1 MGKSIQVS
9 GSIAFD
15 TILHF
20 QGDFK
25 ENLVYESD
33 KALSLSFFCPEMK
46 KEFGGCAA
54 NIAYNLRLLGQ
65 ECILL
70 GAVGSDGKEY
80 LRQINESG
88 VNTDFCEIDDGLFT
102 AQAIITTDVKGN
114 QLTSFHPGAMGSAG
128 RFGISDMITSFG
140 IVSPN
145 SYDAM
150 VRHAKE
156 FREKNIPF
164 IFDPGQALP
173 MFSKGD
179 ICQFVDLSSW
189 VAVNENES
197 EILCDILGES
207 LVSIAER
214 LTGHETS
221 SLIQTLGSRGVNV
234 FIGKEKFSLPALK
247 TTNEV
252 DPTGC
257 GDAFRA
263 GLLYGL
269 NNGRSIQ
276 DSVKFGN
283 AMGYIKV
290 QSSGAQNHKTDL
302 NKITSILSSNSNK
315 SQSII

>member
-1 MGKSIQVS
+1 MSKSIQVS

-15 TILHF
+15 TILQF
-20 QGDFK
+20 QGNFK
-25 ENLVYESD
+25 ENLIFDPDS
-33 KALSLSFFCPEMK
+33 ALSLSFFCPGMK
-46 KEFGGCAA
+46 KDFGGCAA

-70 GAVGSDGKEY
+70 GSVGSDGKEY
-80 LRQINESG
+80 LRKINESG
-88 VNTDFCEIDDGLFT
+88 VNTDFCEINDKAFT
-102 AQAIITTDVKGN
+102 AQAIITTDAKGN

-128 RFGISDMITSFG
+128 RIGISNAITTFG

-145 SYDAM
+145 SYNAM

-156 FREKNIPF
+156 FKEKNIPF

-173 MFSKGD
+173 MFSKED
-179 ICQFVDLSSW
+179 IFQFIDLSSW
-189 VAVNENES
+189 VAVNEHES
-197 EILCDILGES
+197 DMLCDMLGES
-207 LVSIAER
+207 LVSIAQR
-214 LTGHETS
+214 LAGHETS
-221 SLIQTLGSRGVNV
+221 ALIQTLGGRGVNV
-234 FIGKEKFSLPALK
+234 FIGKEKFSLPAVK

-269 NNGRSIQ
+269 NNGKSIQ
-276 DSVKFGN
+276 DAVAYGN

-302 NKITSILSSNSNK
+302 NKITSIISLQNS
-315 SQSII
+315 

>member
-1 MGKSIQVS
+1 MNKSIQVS

-15 TILHF
+15 TILRF
-20 QGDFK
+20 QGNFK
-25 ENLVYESD
+25 DNLIFDSD
-33 KALSLSFFCPEMK
+33 SALSLSFFCPGMK

-70 GAVGSDGKEY
+70 GSVGSDGKEY
-80 LRQINESG
+80 LRKINESG
-88 VNTDFCEIDDGLFT
+88 VNTDFCEINDKVFT
-102 AQAIITTDVKGN
+102 AQAIITTDTKGN

-128 RFGISDMITSFG
+128 QIGISDSITSFG

-145 SYDAM
+145 SYNAM

-156 FREKNIPF
+156 FKEKNIPF

-173 MFSKGD
+173 MFSKED
-179 ICQFVDLSSW
+179 IFQFINLSSW
-189 VAVNENES
+189 VAVNEHES
-197 EILCDILGES
+197 DMLCDILGES
-207 LVSIAER
+207 LVSIAQR
-214 LTGHETS
+214 LGGHETS
-221 SLIQTLGSRGVNV
+221 SLIQTLGGKGVNV
-234 FIGKEKFSLPALK
+234 FIGKEKFSLPAVK

-269 NNGRSIQ
+269 NNGKSIQ
-276 DSVKFGN
+276 DSVTYGN

-302 NKITSILSSNSNK
+302 NTITSIMSSQK
-315 SQSII
+315 S

>member
-1 MGKSIQVS
+1 MGKPIQVS

-15 TILHF
+15 TILQF
-20 QGDFK
+20 QGNFK
-25 ENLVYESD
+25 EHLVYDSGS
-33 KALSLSFFCPEMK
+33 ALSLSFFCPGMK
-46 KEFGGCAA
+46 REFGGCAA

-70 GAVGSDGKEY
+70 GSVGSDGKEY
-80 LRQINESG
+80 LKKIKESG
-88 VNTDFCEIDDGLFT
+88 INTDLCEINDGLFT
-102 AQAIITTDVKGN
+102 AQAIITTDTNGN

-128 RFGISDMITSFG
+128 RLGISDTITSFG

-145 SYDAM
+145 SHNAM

-156 FREKNIPF
+156 FSEKNIPF

-173 MFSKGD
+173 MFSKED
-179 ICQFVDLSSW
+179 ICQFIDLSSW
-189 VAVNENES
+189 VAVNEHES
-197 EILCDILGES
+197 DMLCDILGES
-207 LVSIAER
+207 LASIAQR
-214 LTGHETS
+214 LTGHEAS
-221 SLIQTLGSRGVNV
+221 SLIQTLGCKGVNV
-234 FIGKEKFSLPALK
+234 FIRNETFSLPALK
-247 TTNEV
+247 TNNEI

-302 NKITSILSSNSNK
+302 NKISSIVSSHNR
-315 SQSII
+315 

>member
-1 MGKSIQVS
+1 MSKSIQVS

-15 TILHF
+15 TILQF
-20 QGDFK
+20 QGNFK
-25 ENLVYESD
+25 ENLIFDPDS
-33 KALSLSFFCPEMK
+33 ALSLSFFCPGMK
-46 KEFGGCAA
+46 KDFGGCAA

-70 GAVGSDGKEY
+70 GSVGSDGKEY
-80 LRQINESG
+80 LRKINESG
-88 VNTDFCEIDDGLFT
+88 VNTDFCEINDKAFT
-102 AQAIITTDVKGN
+102 AQAIITTDAKGN

-128 RFGISDMITSFG
+128 RIGISNAITTFG

-145 SYDAM
+145 SYNAM

-156 FREKNIPF
+156 FKEKNIPF

-173 MFSKGD
+173 MFSKED
-179 ICQFVDLSSW
+179 IFQFIDLSSW
-189 VAVNENES
+189 VAVNEHES
-197 EILCDILGES
+197 DMLCDMLGES
-207 LVSIAER
+207 LVSIAQR
-214 LTGHETS
+214 LAGHETS
-221 SLIQTLGSRGVNV
+221 ALIQTLGGRGVNV
-234 FIGKEKFSLPALK
+234 FIGKEKFSLPAVK

-269 NNGRSIQ
+269 NNGKSIQ
-276 DSVKFGN
+276 DAVAYGN
-283 AMGYIKV
+283 AMGYVKV

-302 NKITSILSSNSNK
+302 NKITSIISLQNS
-315 SQSII
+315 

>member
-15 TILHF
+15 TILQF
-20 QGDFK
+20 QGNFK
-25 ENLVYESD
+25 EHLVYDSD
-33 KALSLSFFCPEMK
+33 SALSLSFFCPGMK
-46 KEFGGCAA
+46 REFGGCAA

-70 GAVGSDGKEY
+70 GSVGSDGKEY
-80 LRQINESG
+80 LKKIKESG
-88 VNTDFCEIDDGLFT
+88 INTDLCEINDGLFT
-102 AQAIITTDVKGN
+102 AQAIITTDTNGN

-128 RFGISDMITSFG
+128 RLGISDTITSFG

-145 SYDAM
+145 SHNAM

-156 FREKNIPF
+156 FSEKNIPF

-173 MFSKGD
+173 MFSKED
-179 ICQFVDLSSW
+179 ICQFIDLSSW
-189 VAVNENES
+189 VAVNEHES
-197 EILCDILGES
+197 DMLCDILGES
-207 LVSIAER
+207 LTSIAQR

-221 SLIQTLGSRGVNV
+221 SLIQTLGCKGVNI
-234 FIGKEKFSLPALK
+234 FIGNETFNLPALK
-247 TTNEV
+247 TNNEI

-263 GLLYGL
+263 GLLYGF
-269 NNGRSIQ
+269 NHGRSIQ

-283 AMGYIKV
+283 AMGHIKV

-302 NKITSILSSNSNK
+302 NKIISIVSSHNS
-315 SQSII
+315 

>member
-15 TILHF
+15 TILQC
-20 QGDFK
+20 QGNFK
-25 ENLVYESD
+25 ENLANDSD
-33 KALSLSFFCPEMK
+33 SALSLSFFCPEMK
-46 KEFGGCAA
+46 REFGGCAA
-54 NIAYNLRLLGQ
+54 NIAYNLRLLDQ
-65 ECILL
+65 DCILL
-70 GAVGSDGKEY
+70 GSVGSDGKEY
-80 LRQINESG
+80 LKKINESG
-88 VNTDFCEIDDGLFT
+88 VNTDFCEINDGLFT
-102 AQAIITTDVKGN
+102 AQAIITTDANGN

-128 RFGISDMITSFG
+128 QIGISDVNTSFG

-145 SYDAM
+145 SYNAM
-150 VRHAKE
+150 IRHAKE
-156 FREKNIPF
+156 FRENNIPF

-173 MFSKGD
+173 MFSKED
-179 ICQFVDLSSW
+179 IYQFVDLSSW
-189 VAVNENES
+189 VAVNEHES
-197 EILCDILGES
+197 DMLCDILGES

-221 SLIQTLGSRGVNV
+221 SLIQTLGDRGVNV
-234 FIGKEKFSLPALK
+234 FIGKEQFSLPALK
-247 TTNEV
+247 TTNEI

-269 NNGRSIQ
+269 NNGKSIQ

-290 QSSGAQNHKTDL
+290 QSSGAQNHKTDS
-302 NKITSILSSNSNK
+302 NKITSILSSNNS
-315 SQSII
+315 

>member
-15 TILHF
+15 TILQF
-20 QGDFK
+20 EGNFK

-33 KALSLSFFCPEMK
+33 KALSLSFFCPGMK

-54 NIAYNLRLLGQ
+54 NIAYNLRLLDQ

-70 GAVGSDGKEY
+70 GSVGSDGKEY
-80 LRQINESG
+80 LRKINESG
-88 VNTDFCEIDDGLFT
+88 VNTDFCEVDDGLFT

-128 RFGISDMITSFG
+128 RFGISDVITSFG

-145 SYDAM
+145 SYNAM

-173 MFSKGD
+173 MFSKED

-214 LTGHETS
+214 LTGHKTS

-247 TTNEV
+247 TTNEI

-269 NNGRSIQ
+269 NNGRGIL

-302 NKITSILSSNSNK
+302 NKITSILSSNK
-315 SQSII
+315 S

>member
-1 MGKSIQVS
+1 MSKSIQVS

-15 TILHF
+15 TILRF
-20 QGDFK
+20 QGNFK
-25 ENLVYESD
+25 ENLVYDSD
-33 KALSLSFFCPEMK
+33 KALSLSFFCPDMK
-46 KEFGGCAA
+46 REFGGCAA

-70 GAVGSDGKEY
+70 GSVGSDGKEY
-80 LRQINESG
+80 LRKINESG
-88 VNTDFCEIDDGLFT
+88 INTDFCEINDGLFT
-102 AQAIITTDVKGN
+102 AQAIITTDTNGN

-128 RFGISDMITSFG
+128 RLGISDAITSFG

-145 SYDAM
+145 SHNAM

-156 FREKNIPF
+156 FSEKNIPF

-173 MFSKGD
+173 MFSKED
-179 ICQFVDLSSW
+179 IYQFIDLSSW
-189 VAVNENES
+189 VAVNEHES
-197 EILCDILGES
+197 DMLCDILGES
-207 LVSIAER
+207 LTSIAQR

-221 SLIQTLGSRGVNV
+221 SLIQTLGGKGVNI
-234 FIGKEKFSLPALK
+234 FIGNETFNLPALK
-247 TTNEV
+247 TNNEI

-263 GLLYGL
+263 GLLYGF
-269 NNGRSIQ
+269 NHGRSIQ

-290 QSSGAQNHKTDL
+290 QSSGAQNHETNL
-302 NKITSILSSNSNK
+302 NKITSIVSSRNS
-315 SQSII
+315 

>member
-15 TILHF
+15 TILQF
-20 QGDFK
+20 QGNFK
-25 ENLVYESD
+25 ENLVYDSD
-33 KALSLSFFCPEMK
+33 SALSLSFFCPGMK
-46 KEFGGCAA
+46 REFGGCAA

-70 GAVGSDGKEY
+70 GSVGSDGKEY
-80 LRQINESG
+80 LKKMKESG
-88 VNTDFCEIDDGLFT
+88 INTDLCEINDGLFT
-102 AQAIITTDVKGN
+102 AQAIITTDTNGN

-128 RFGISDMITSFG
+128 RLGISDMITSFG

-145 SYDAM
+145 SHNAM

-156 FREKNIPF
+156 FSEKNIPF

-173 MFSKGD
+173 MFSKED
-179 ICQFVDLSSW
+179 ICQFIDLSSW
-189 VAVNENES
+189 VAVNEHES
-197 EILCDILGES
+197 DMLCDILGES
-207 LVSIAER
+207 LTSIAQR

-221 SLIQTLGSRGVNV
+221 SLIQTLGCKGVNI
-234 FIGKEKFSLPALK
+234 FIGNETFNLPALK
-247 TTNEV
+247 TNNEI

-263 GLLYGL
+263 GLLYGF
-269 NNGRSIQ
+269 NHGRSIQ

-283 AMGYIKV
+283 AMGHIKV

-302 NKITSILSSNSNK
+302 NKIISIVSSHNS
-315 SQSII
+315 

>member
-15 TILHF
+15 TILQF
-20 QGDFK
+20 QGNFK
-25 ENLVYESD
+25 ENLAYESD
-33 KALSLSFFCPEMK
+33 SALSLSFFCPEMK
-46 KEFGGCAA
+46 REFGGCAA
-54 NIAYNLRLLGQ
+54 NIAYNLRLLNQ
-65 ECILL
+65 DCILL
-70 GAVGSDGKEY
+70 GSVGSDGKEY
-80 LRQINESG
+80 LKKINESG
-88 VNTDFCEIDDGLFT
+88 VNTDFCEINDGLFT
-102 AQAIITTDVKGN
+102 AQAIITTDANGN

-128 RFGISDMITSFG
+128 RIGISDVITSFG

-145 SYDAM
+145 SYNAM
-150 VRHAKE
+150 IRHAKE

-173 MFSKGD
+173 MFSKED
-179 ICQFVDLSSW
+179 IYQFVNLSSW
-189 VAVNENES
+189 VAVNEHES
-197 EILCDILGES
+197 EMLCDILGES

-221 SLIQTLGSRGVNV
+221 SLIQTLGNRGVNV
-234 FIGKEKFSLPALK
+234 FIGKEQFSLPALK
-247 TTNEV
+247 TTNEI

-269 NNGRSIQ
+269 NNGNSIK

-290 QSSGAQNHKTDL
+290 QSSGAQNHKTDS
-302 NKITSILSSNSNK
+302 NKITSIVSSNNS
-315 SQSII
+315 

>member
-15 TILHF
+15 TILQF
-20 QGDFK
+20 QGNFK
-25 ENLVYESD
+25 ENLVYDSD
-33 KALSLSFFCPEMK
+33 SALSLSFFCPEMK
-46 KEFGGCAA
+46 REFGGCAA

-80 LRQINESG
+80 LRKINASG
-88 VNTDFCEIDDGLFT
+88 INTDFCEINDGLFT
-102 AQAIITTDVKGN
+102 AQAIITTDTNGN
-114 QLTSFHPGAMGSAG
+114 QLTSFHPGAMGFAG
-128 RFGISDMITSFG
+128 GLGISDAITSFG

-145 SYDAM
+145 SYNAM
-150 VRHAKE
+150 VRHANE
-156 FREKNIPF
+156 FSEKNIPF

-173 MFSKGD
+173 MLSKDD
-179 ICQFVDLSSW
+179 ICKFIDLSSW
-189 VAVNENES
+189 VAVNEHES
-197 EILCDILGES
+197 DILSDILGES
-207 LVSIAER
+207 LASISQR

-221 SLIQTLGSRGVNV
+221 SLIQTLGCKGVNV
-234 FIGKEKFSLPALK
+234 FVGEEVFSLPALK
-247 TTNEV
+247 TTNEI

-269 NNGRSIQ
+269 NQGRNIQ

-283 AMGYIKV
+283 AMGYVKV
-290 QSSGAQNHKTDL
+290 QSSGAQNHKTDF
-302 NKITSILSSNSNK
+302 KTIASIVSLHDR
-315 SQSII
+315 

>member
-1 MGKSIQVS
+1 
-9 GSIAFD
+9 
-15 TILHF
+15 
-20 QGDFK
+20 
-25 ENLVYESD
+25 
-33 KALSLSFFCPEMK
+33 MK
-46 KEFGGCAA
+46 REFGGCAA

-70 GAVGSDGKEY
+70 GSVGSDGKEY
-80 LRQINESG
+80 LKKIKESG
-88 VNTDFCEIDDGLFT
+88 INTDLCEINDGLFT
-102 AQAIITTDVKGN
+102 AQAIITTDTNGN

-128 RFGISDMITSFG
+128 RLGISDTVTSFG

-145 SYDAM
+145 SHNAM

-156 FREKNIPF
+156 FSEKNIPF

-173 MFSKGD
+173 MFSKED
-179 ICQFVDLSSW
+179 ICQFIDLSSW
-189 VAVNENES
+189 VAVNEHES
-197 EILCDILGES
+197 DMLCDILGES
-207 LVSIAER
+207 LTSIAQR

-221 SLIQTLGSRGVNV
+221 SLIQTLGGKGVNV
-234 FIGKEKFSLPALK
+234 FIGNETFFLPALK
-247 TTNEV
+247 TNNEI

-263 GLLYGL
+263 GLLYGF
-269 NNGRSIQ
+269 NHGRSIQ

-302 NKITSILSSNSNK
+302 NKIISIVSSHNS
-315 SQSII
+315 

>member
-15 TILHF
+15 TILQF
-20 QGDFK
+20 EGNFK

-33 KALSLSFFCPEMK
+33 KALSLSFFCPGMK

-54 NIAYNLRLLGQ
+54 NIAYNLRLLDQ

-70 GAVGSDGKEY
+70 GSVGSDGKEY
-80 LRQINESG
+80 LRKINESG

-128 RFGISDMITSFG
+128 RFGISDVITSFG

-145 SYDAM
+145 SYNAM

-173 MFSKGD
+173 MFSKED

-214 LTGHETS
+214 LTGHKTS

-247 TTNEV
+247 TTNEI

-269 NNGRSIQ
+269 NNGRGIL

-302 NKITSILSSNSNK
+302 NKITSILSSNK
-315 SQSII
+315 S

>member
-1 MGKSIQVS
+1 MANSIQVS

-15 TILHF
+15 TILQF
-20 QGDFK
+20 QGNFK
-25 ENLVYESD
+25 ENLVYD
-33 KALSLSFFCPEMK
+33 ANTALSLSFFCPGMK

-70 GAVGSDGKEY
+70 GSVGSDGKEY
-80 LRQINESG
+80 LRKIKESG
-88 VNTDFCEIDDGLFT
+88 INTDFCEVHDELFT
-102 AQAIITTDVKGN
+102 AQAIITTDAKGN

-128 RFGISDMITSFG
+128 RFGISDVITSFG

-145 SYDAM
+145 SYNAM
-150 VRHAKE
+150 IRHAEE
-156 FREKNIPF
+156 FKEKNIPF

-173 MFSKGD
+173 MFSKED
-179 ICQFVDLSSW
+179 IYRFIDLSSW
-189 VAVNENES
+189 VAVNEHEGDM
-197 EILCDILGES
+197 LCDILGES
-207 LVSIAER
+207 LVSISER

-221 SLIQTLGSRGVNV
+221 SLIQTLGSKGVNV
-234 FIGKEKFSLPALK
+234 FIGKEKFFIPALK
-247 TTNEV
+247 TTNEI

-269 NNGRSIQ
+269 NNRRSIH

-302 NKITSILSSNSNK
+302 NKITSILSAHNS
-315 SQSII
+315 

>member
-15 TILHF
+15 TILQF
-20 QGDFK
+20 QGNFK
-25 ENLVYESD
+25 ENLAYESD
-33 KALSLSFFCPEMK
+33 KALSLSFFCPGMK

-70 GAVGSDGKEY
+70 GSVGCDGKEY
-80 LRQINESG
+80 LKQINESG

-145 SYDAM
+145 SYNAM

-173 MFSKGD
+173 MFSKED
-179 ICQFVDLSSW
+179 ICQFIDLSSW

-207 LVSIAER
+207 LVSIAKR

-247 TTNEV
+247 TTNEI

-269 NNGRSIQ
+269 NNGKSIQ
-276 DSVKFGN
+276 ESVEFGN

-290 QSSGAQNHKTDL
+290 QSSGAQNHRTDL
-302 NKITSILSSNSNK
+302 SKIISILSSNK
-315 SQSII
+315 S

>member
-15 TILHF
+15 TILQF
-20 QGDFK
+20 QGNFK
-25 ENLVYESD
+25 ENLEHESD
-33 KALSLSFFCPEMK
+33 SALSLSFFCPEMK
-46 KEFGGCAA
+46 REFGGCAA
-54 NIAYNLRLLGQ
+54 NIAYNLRLLNQ
-65 ECILL
+65 DCILL
-70 GAVGSDGKEY
+70 GSVGSDGKEY
-80 LRQINESG
+80 LKKINESG
-88 VNTDFCEIDDGLFT
+88 VNTDFCEINDGLFT
-102 AQAIITTDVKGN
+102 AQAIITTDANGN

-128 RFGISDMITSFG
+128 RIGISDVITSFG

-145 SYDAM
+145 SYNAM
-150 VRHAKE
+150 IRHAKE

-173 MFSKGD
+173 MFSKED
-179 ICQFVDLSSW
+179 IYQFVNLSSW
-189 VAVNENES
+189 VAVNEHES
-197 EILCDILGES
+197 EMLCDILGES

-221 SLIQTLGSRGVNV
+221 SLIQTLGNRGVNV
-234 FIGKEKFSLPALK
+234 FIGKEQFSLPALK
-247 TTNEV
+247 TTNEI

-269 NNGRSIQ
+269 NHERSIQ

-290 QSSGAQNHKTDL
+290 QSSGAQNHKTDS
-302 NKITSILSSNSNK
+302 NKITSIVSSNNS
-315 SQSII
+315 

>member
-1 MGKSIQVS
+1 MSKSIQVS

-15 TILHF
+15 TILQF
-20 QGDFK
+20 QGNFK
-25 ENLVYESD
+25 ENLIFDPDS
-33 KALSLSFFCPEMK
+33 ALSLSFFCPGMK
-46 KEFGGCAA
+46 KDFGGCAA
-54 NIAYNLRLLGQ
+54 NIAYNLRLLGE

-70 GAVGSDGKEY
+70 GSVGSDGKEY
-80 LRQINESG
+80 LRKINESG
-88 VNTDFCEIDDGLFT
+88 VNTDFCEINDKAFT
-102 AQAIITTDVKGN
+102 AQAIITTDAKGN

-128 RFGISDMITSFG
+128 RIGISNAITTFG

-145 SYDAM
+145 SYNAM

-156 FREKNIPF
+156 FKEKNIPF

-173 MFSKGD
+173 MFSKED
-179 ICQFVDLSSW
+179 IFQFIDLSSW
-189 VAVNENES
+189 VAVNEHES
-197 EILCDILGES
+197 DMLCDMLGES
-207 LVSIAER
+207 LVSIAQR
-214 LTGHETS
+214 LAGHETS
-221 SLIQTLGSRGVNV
+221 ALIQTLGGRGVNV
-234 FIGKEKFSLPALK
+234 FIGKEKFSLPAVK

-269 NNGRSIQ
+269 NNGKSIQ
-276 DSVKFGN
+276 DAVAYGN

-302 NKITSILSSNSNK
+302 NKITSIISLQNS
-315 SQSII
+315 

>member
-15 TILHF
+15 TILQFH
-20 QGDFK
+20 GNFK
-25 ENLVYESD
+25 ENLVYDSD
-33 KALSLSFFCPEMK
+33 SALSLSFFCPEMK
-46 KEFGGCAA
+46 REFGGCAA
-54 NIAYNLRLLGQ
+54 NIAYNLRLLDQ

-70 GAVGSDGKEY
+70 GSVGSDGKEY
-80 LRQINESG
+80 LKKINESG
-88 VNTDFCEIDDGLFT
+88 VNTDFCEINDGLFT
-102 AQAIITTDVKGN
+102 AQAIITTDAKGN
-114 QLTSFHPGAMGSAG
+114 QITSFHPGAMGSAG
-128 RFGISDMITSFG
+128 RIGISDAITSFG

-145 SYDAM
+145 SYNAM
-150 VRHAKE
+150 IRHAKE
-156 FREKNIPF
+156 FKGKNIPF

-173 MFSKGD
+173 MFSKED
-179 ICQFVDLSSW
+179 ISQFIDLSSW
-189 VAVNENES
+189 VAVNEHES
-197 EILCDILGES
+197 DMLCEILGES
-207 LVSIAER
+207 LTSIAQR
-214 LTGHETS
+214 LKGHETS
-221 SLIQTLGSRGVNV
+221 SLIQTLGCKGVNV

-269 NNGRSIQ
+269 NHGRSIQ

-302 NKITSILSSNSNK
+302 RKITSILSSHSNYFL
-315 SQSII
+315 S